1 MNFSEIIG
9 HDAIKKNLADTV
21 KSKKVSHAYIFDGP
35 KGVGKQKTAI
45 AFARAVLCEN
55 YTSDLCG
62 ECNSCRLTHNLVHPD
77 LKVLD
82 LTIDE
87 DGKQKASISV
97 EAIRAF
103 KQEVYLKPFYGG
115 RKIYIL
121 ENAEK
126 MTTEAQNAMLK
137 IFEEPPAYITIILI
151 CDGLTRILSTIR
163 SRAVIY
169 KFPALKPDELES
181 YLDKYHGETENKKI
195 YSSISGGS
203 ISKML
208 ELISDEESL
217 EFRKK
222 ILNAFVKLLKESDRS
237 SVSSLFGNFMNSQEN
252 AIDIINML
260 SLYTMDI
267 AYLKNAQRELVT
279 NIDMINE
286 LEGAVN
292 SLNVKNIYNIEKILA
307 ALYER
312 CMSNANYKL
321 AVLSG
326 LIKIWEEIHD

>member
-9 HDAIKKNLADTV
+9 HDNIKKNLADTV
-21 KSKKVSHAYIFDGP
+21 KSKKISHAYIFDGP
-35 KGVGKQKTAI
+35 KGVGKGKTAI
-45 AFARAVLCEN
+45 AFARAILCEN
-55 YTSDLCG
+55 YTFDICG
-62 ECNSCRLTHNLVHPD
+62 ECNSCRLTNNLVHPD
-77 LKVLD
+77 LKILD

-97 EAIRAF
+97 EAIRNF

-137 IFEEPPAYITIILI
+137 IFEEPPSYITIILI

-169 KFPALKPDELES
+169 KFPALRPHELES
-181 YLDKYHGETENKKI
+181 YLEKYYSETQNKKI
-195 YSSISGGS
+195 YSNISGGS
-203 ISKML
+203 ISKMI
-208 ELISDEESL
+208 ELISEGESL
-217 EFRKK
+217 EFRKN
-222 ILNAFVKLLKESDRS
+222 ILKSYIKLLKDSDRA
-237 SVSSLFGNFMNSQEN
+237 SVSPLFGSFMSSQDS

-267 AYLKNAQRELVT
+267 AYLKSSRKELVT
-279 NIDMINE
+279 NVDMINE
-286 LEGAVN
+286 LQAAVKFL
-292 SLNVKNIYNIEKILA
+292 SVKNIYNIEKILS

-321 AVLSG
+321 AVISG